1 MQRLDDELSAID
13 AIYPD
18 CVRRLTP
25 DVHEITLPSHSKLQ
39 IQIKFPA
46 NYPLEMPC
54 IVNAVS
60 VDLSHDERYLKGVF
74 EKTLQNVFQ
83 PDFECIFDFLS
94 ELESVLPDE
103 PEVSVDESVHNDVKL
118 KEKDTKDTTK
128 IDNARIENE
137 PIAQQPPQ
145 QPIIQQVDP
154 LQGWTISEPA
164 VDRGSTFIAF
174 VRKVHSVNEA
184 QSFLETLKSDRKVA
198 KSNHDMTAWRIQN
211 ANGTRVQDCD
221 DDGET
226 AAGGRLLHLI
236 SIMDLWNVMV
246 VVSRWFGGTHIGPD
260 RFKHINSS
268 ARDAIVKAGWIE
280 DNKKDKKKKR

>member
-1 MQRLDDELSAID
+1 MQRLEDELSAID
-13 AIYPD
+13 AIYPN
-18 CVRRLTP
+18 CIKRLTTE
-25 DVHEITLPSHSKLQ
+25 VYEITLPSHPKLQ

-46 NYPLEMPC
+46 NYPLEVPF

-60 VDLSHDERYLKGVF
+60 VNLSHDERYLKGVF
-74 EKTLQNVFQ
+74 EKTLQSVFQ

-94 ELESVLPDE
+94 EVESILPEE
-103 PEVSVDESVHNDVKL
+103 PE
-118 KEKDTKDTTK
+118 TT
-128 IDNARIENE
+128 ENE
-137 PIAQQPPQ
+137 SLNNDTESDENIKDDTIEKEEGPIKHEQRM
-145 QPIIQQVDP
+145 QPIIRQCDP
-154 LQGWTISEPA
+154 LEGWTISDPV

-174 VRKVHSVNEA
+174 VRKVHSVDEA
-184 QSFLETLKSDRKVA
+184 HSFLETLQSDRKVA
-198 KSNHDMTAWRIQN
+198 RSNHDMTAWRIQN

-236 SIMDLWNVMV
+236 TIMDLWNVMV

-280 DNKKDKKKKR
+280 DNKKEKKKKK